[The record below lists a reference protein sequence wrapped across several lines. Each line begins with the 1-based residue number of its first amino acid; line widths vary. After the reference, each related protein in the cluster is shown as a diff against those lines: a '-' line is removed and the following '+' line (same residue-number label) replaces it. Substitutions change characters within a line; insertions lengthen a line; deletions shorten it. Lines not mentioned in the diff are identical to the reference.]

1 MTEDNVPRLD
11 DDDVTAML
19 SMSNDI
25 IVKESETNFA
35 IPSLLSAL
43 TMHDTS
49 QCIHKVMLFK
59 KVDIDQADG
68 QGEELE
74 EEEEEEE
81 EEDGQ
86 VEEDNPSEDEFT
98 KGEN

>member
-59 KVDIDQADG
+59 KVDIDTRNSTFCANLKLPIKTLLQPIAFPYA
-68 QGEELE
+68 L
-74 EEEEEEE
+74 
-81 EEDGQ
+81 
-86 VEEDNPSEDEFT
+86 
-98 KGEN
+98 